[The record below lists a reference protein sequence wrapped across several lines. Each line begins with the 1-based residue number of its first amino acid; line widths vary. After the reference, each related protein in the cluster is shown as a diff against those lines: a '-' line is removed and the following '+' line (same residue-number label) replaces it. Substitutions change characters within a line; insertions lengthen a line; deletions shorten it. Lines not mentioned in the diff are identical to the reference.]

1 MKQKVWLTLITCLA
15 YCVDLELYKAID
27 YLREQV
33 RVLIEQQERDKR
45 ILLDNHQRRRLAIK
59 AKRLTRKLLE
69 ETTVLFT
76 PDTLLGW
83 YRRLIAQKYDG
94 STNCKNPG
102 RPRISEEIVEL
113 ILQFKRENPH
123 WGYTRI
129 KDYIV
134 YLGYKIGETTV
145 KNILVANGYDPEPE
159 ITRLTTWKQFIQS
172 HWNVL
177 AACDFFSVELLVRGR
192 LVRCMVL
199 FAIDLST
206 RTVEI
211 LGVKPDPNGAWM
223 AQVAR
228 NATDS
233 ENGIF
238 KGKRYLIHDRDP
250 LFTIGFEMILQSA
263 GVRPI
268 KLPPKSPN
276 LNAYAERFVR
286 SIKEECLSKLILSS
300 EKQLRHVLSECL
312 EYYHHERI
320 HQGIDRIIDPRRNG
334 CHGDIIC
341 IERLGGLLRSY
352 HREAA

>member
-1 MKQKVWLTLITCLA
+1 MKQKVWLTLITCIA
-15 YCVDLELYKAID
+15 YCVDRELYKAID

-33 RVLIEQQERDKR
+33 RVLIEQQEKDRR

-69 ETTVLFT
+69 DTTVPFT
-76 PDTLLGW
+76 PDTVLGW

-94 STNCKNPG
+94 SRNCKNPG

-113 ILQFKRENPH
+113 VLQFKRENPN
-123 WGYTRI
+123 WGYTQIR
-129 KDYIV
+129 DYIV

-145 KNILVANGYDPEPE
+145 KNILIANGLDPEPE
-159 ITRLTTWKQFIQS
+159 VTRKTTWKEFIQS
-172 HWNVL
+172 HWSVL

-206 RTVEI
+206 RKVKI
-211 LGVKPDPNGAWM
+211 LGVKSDPNGVWM
-223 AQVAR
+223 EQVAR

-233 ENGIF
+233 EDGIF

-263 GVRPI
+263 GVKPV

-300 EKQLRHVLSECL
+300 ELQLRHVLSEYL

-320 HQGIDRIIDPRRNG
+320 HQGINGIIEPKYQG
-334 CHGDIIC
+334 QQGDIIC
-341 IERLGGLLRSY
+341 IERLGGLLKSY
-352 HREAA
+352 HYQAA